1 MEGRTPKEREMM
13 KDRKIMSKII
23 SKEWYKTQNNMACG
37 TCGQIHEGKCDFKF
51 LKENNLTWLSDEQIK
66 ELETD

>member
-1 MEGRTPKEREMM
+1 MWRLFWRRRMMEE
-13 KDRKIMSKII
+13 
-23 SKEWYKTQNNMACG
+23 EWRKTQDNMACG

-66 ELETD
+66 ELESDKS

>member
-1 MEGRTPKEREMM
+1 MEE
-13 KDRKIMSKII
+13 
-23 SKEWYKTQNNMACG
+23 EWRKTQDNMACG

-66 ELETD
+66 ELESDKS